1 MSDSR
6 VRRRKLL
13 TCSLGWLVLWGLGSV
28 WAFTWSARFTLSEAL
43 HSPTLAPPFGTD
55 AFGRN
60 ILFLTLKASSS
71 SLLLAFA
78 SVAIVFL
85 TGLLLC
91 ASVTLGPRW
100 FRFTFKR
107 GLEFFLALPSLLL
120 ALSFAALRGPG
131 WDTLIVALLLGALPP
146 FLRLIVARSEEILAQ
161 DYVTASRSLGATPV
175 GLFVRHLLPGILSF
189 ASVKIPNL
197 LASALMAEASLSF
210 VGIGAPLG
218 GESWGLLLAQ
228 GRDYLIEA
236 PHIAI
241 VSGIP
246 LILTILAL
254 QHLSEDFFQS
264 LPNRDKL
271 SR

>member
-1 MSDSR
+1 MR
-6 VRRRKLL
+6 
-13 TCSLGWLVLWGLGSV
+13 TWQSLWLSAWTLGSLAV
-28 WAFTWSARFTLSEAL
+28 LKWNAQFELPESL
-43 HSPTLAPPFGTD
+43 HLPVFHQPFGTD

-60 ILFLTLKASSS
+60 ILLLTLKASSA
-71 SLLLAFA
+71 SLLLALV
-78 SVAIVFL
+78 SVTLIFIL
-85 TGLLLC
+85 GLMLC
-91 ASVTLGPRW
+91 ASVTLGPPW
-100 FRFTFKR
+100 FRFAFKR

-120 ALSFAALRGPG
+120 ALAFAAIRGPG
-131 WDTLIVALLLGALPP
+131 WDTLVVALLIGSLPP
-146 FLRLIVARSEEILAQ
+146 FLRLIVTRSEEIMKE
-161 DYVTASRSLGATPV
+161 DYVTAAQSLGSTSV
-175 GLFVRHLLPGILSF
+175 ELFIRHLLPGILSF

-197 LASALMAEASLSF
+197 LAGTLMAEASLSF

-218 GESWGLLLAQ
+218 SESWGLLLSQ

-254 QHLSEDFFQS
+254 QHLSEDLFQS

-271 SR
+271 TR